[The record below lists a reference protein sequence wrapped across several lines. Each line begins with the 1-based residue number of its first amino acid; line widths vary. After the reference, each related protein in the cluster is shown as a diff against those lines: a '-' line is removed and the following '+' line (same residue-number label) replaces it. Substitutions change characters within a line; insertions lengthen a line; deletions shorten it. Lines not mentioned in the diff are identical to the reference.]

1 MAHITAFKMT
11 HFFKSHRSYNQTQIK
26 FLSKNFATVFSGIRL
41 SEKIQIEVRNKN
53 TTLSENSP
61 GFKPKL
67 AAITVGHN
75 PASKIYLKR
84 KHEAAKFCGI
94 YFDTLCLPADTRE
107 ENLRDLVRDLN
118 SDPSVHGV
126 IVQLPLPP
134 HLDELR
140 VCNTVDPRKDVDGF
154 TQTNL
159 GRVVQG
165 LDDRS
170 LIPCTSLAVKR
181 IIQEIGIR
189 KRFNQE
195 HKSNTHFE

>member
-1 MAHITAFKMT
+1 MT
-11 HFFKSHRSYNQTQIK
+11 HLFQSLRSYHQTQG
-26 FLSKNFATVFSGIRL
+26 NFATVFSGVRL
-41 SEKIQIEVRNKN
+41 SEKIKIEVRNRNN
-53 TTLSENSP
+53 TISENSP

-67 AAITVGHN
+67 AAISVGDN

-94 YFDTLCLPADTRE
+94 YFDTLSLPADTKE
-107 ENLRDLVRDLN
+107 ENLKDLVYDLN
-118 SDPSVHGV
+118 TDPSVNGV

-134 HLDELR
+134 HIDEVR
-140 VCNTVDPRKDVDGF
+140 ICNSVDPRKDVDGF
-154 TQTNL
+154 TQINL

-189 KRFNQE
+189 QRFNQE
-195 HKSNTHFE
+195 HKSNTHRHILSRIRIQV